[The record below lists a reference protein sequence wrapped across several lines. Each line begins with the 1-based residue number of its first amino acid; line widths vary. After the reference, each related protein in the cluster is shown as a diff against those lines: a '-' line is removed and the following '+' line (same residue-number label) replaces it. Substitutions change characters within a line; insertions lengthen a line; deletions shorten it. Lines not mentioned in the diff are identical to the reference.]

1 MQIVLLLV
9 FLSVYNAKPVTGALN
24 RSDFPID
31 FAFGTASSAY
41 QYEGAVRQDGKRASI
56 WDTFTAEHSGF
67 FLRDKRIF
75 AAEKVKDNSSGKVA
89 NDFYHRYKE
98 DVATMK
104 LLGFDAFRFSISW
117 PRILPGLQPFVTL
130 FHWDLPQALED
141 EYGGFLSQRIVN
153 DFRDYAELCFKVF
166 GDRVKHWITINEPLS
181 YSREGYATGVLAPG
195 RCSSWQKR
203 DCTGG
208 NSSIEPYLVTHHQL
222 LAHAAAVRVYKEKY
236 QVTQTGKIGIS
247 LNVNWILPYNQDSAW
262 DLVAANRT
270 LDFIYGWFMEP
281 LMSGSYPT
289 TMVKRV
295 GQRLPKFSRIQ
306 SSMLKG
312 SFDFIGINYY
322 TARYAMDIPCQDG
335 NFNYINDSC
344 TYLTTMQHNGTFIGL
359 TAGSSWLCIYPE
371 GLKYLLL
378 YTMERFNNPSIFI
391 TENGVD
397 ELNSGRVSLNDH
409 TRVEFYKD
417 HLLNLHQAIKLL
429 NFDRAGVNVRGYF
442 AWSLLD
448 NWEWSEGYTVR
459 FGLIFVDYNNGLR
472 RFPKRSAI
480 WFKGFLHRGAGAHV

>member
-1 MQIVLLLV
+1 MTI
-9 FLSVYNAKPVTGALN
+9 SSIKPISEEERPIVYNAKPVTGALN

-41 QYEGAVRQDGKRASI
+41 QYEGAVRQDGKTASI
-56 WDTFTAEHSGF
+56 WDTFTAEHSEF

-236 QVTQTGKIGIS
+236 Q
-247 LNVNWILPYNQDSAW
+247 
-262 DLVAANRT
+262 ANNR
-270 LDFIYGWFMEP
+270 
-281 LMSGSYPT
+281 
-289 TMVKRV
+289 
-295 GQRLPKFSRIQ
+295 
-306 SSMLKG
+306 
-312 SFDFIGINYY
+312 
-322 TARYAMDIPCQDG
+322 
-335 NFNYINDSC
+335 
-344 TYLTTMQHNGTFIGL
+344 
-359 TAGSSWLCIYPE
+359 
-371 GLKYLLL
+371 
-378 YTMERFNNPSIFI
+378 
-391 TENGVD
+391 
-397 ELNSGRVSLNDH
+397 
-409 TRVEFYKD
+409 
-417 HLLNLHQAIKLL
+417 LL
-429 NFDRAGVNVRGYF
+429 NFDRAGVNVHGYF